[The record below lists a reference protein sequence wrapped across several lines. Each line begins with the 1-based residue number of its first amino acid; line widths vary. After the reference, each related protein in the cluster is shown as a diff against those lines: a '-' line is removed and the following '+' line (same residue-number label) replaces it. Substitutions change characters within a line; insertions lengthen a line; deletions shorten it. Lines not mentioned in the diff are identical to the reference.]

1 MDINIIRKEDTFKSL
16 LEILFLQ
23 YQHYNNL
30 ITFIDNNYETNDP
43 LTMAKDFAEELS
55 LYETDIEEIFSTNIF
70 DINSET
76 LDINFNT
83 DLLNNISKA
92 LIEIK
97 ALIPHDFEK
106 LCALYIKF
114 LGTTGI
120 PNITKHSHDQGID
133 FVGIVERKVHSR
145 LFSSKSNINK
155 IYLIGQAKHY
165 DTDKVKSNE
174 IRELAGSI
182 YLLKTKGFAL
192 KDDPYPNISIKSFT
206 PIYVYFITS
215 YYFSEAAKRLCIHSD
230 IMPIDR
236 ILLALTF
243 GLNSEYHDVTG
254 HFCPYTLKNALSN
267 INYF

>member
-114 LGTTGI
+114 LGKPEFQI
-120 PNITKHSHDQGID
+120 SPNI
-133 FVGIVERKVHSR
+133 RM
-145 LFSSKSNINK
+145 
-155 IYLIGQAKHY
+155 
-165 DTDKVKSNE
+165 
-174 IRELAGSI
+174 IRGLT
-182 YLLKTKGFAL
+182 LWAL
-192 KDDPYPNISIKSFT
+192 
-206 PIYVYFITS
+206 
-215 YYFSEAAKRLCIHSD
+215 
-230 IMPIDR
+230 
-236 ILLALTF
+236 
-243 GLNSEYHDVTG
+243 
-254 HFCPYTLKNALSN
+254 
-267 INYF
+267 

>member
-1 MDINIIRKEDTFKSL
+1 MDTIRREDTFKSL
-16 LEILFLQ
+16 LEILLLQ

-30 ITFIDNNYETNDP
+30 INFIDNNYETNDS

-70 DINSET
+70 DINNET
-76 LDINFNT
+76 LDIIFNT
-83 DLLNNISKA
+83 ELLNNISIA
-92 LIEIK
+92 LTEIT

-114 LGTTGI
+114 LGTTGV

-133 FVGIVERKVHSR
+133 FVGVVEKNVDSK

-182 YLLKTKGFAL
+182 YLLKTKGFAV
-192 KDDPYPNISIKSFT
+192 KNDPYPNISIRSFT

-215 YYFSEAAKRLCIHSD
+215 YYFSEAAKRLCKNTD
-230 IMPIDR
+230 IVPIDR

-243 GLNSEYHDVTG
+243 GLNSEYHDSSG
-254 HFCPYTLKNALSN
+254 NFSPSIFKNAIGN